1 MRGRAVRRAAC
12 ALLVCLAAPAMA
24 QTAVQG
30 GAQAGVPGAADPA
43 QPMAAARGGVVV
55 LDTER
60 LFAESQFGLHLAEL
74 LQAETEALIE
84 ENRRIEAELTAEEQA
99 LTRRRPGMDPAAFR
113 EEADAFDAKVQQIRR
128 ERDAEERALQQEAS
142 AGRERFL
149 AAIGPTLGE
158 VMMERGATV
167 ILDRRAVFL
176 STGAVDVTEAAIAA
190 VDAAIGDGSE
200 LPPEGEAPETS
211 PGAAPTSAPAP
222 AAREQ

>member
-1 MRGRAVRRAAC
+1 MRGRAVGRALC
-12 ALLVCLAAPAMA
+12 ALSVCLAVPAAA
-24 QTAVQG
+24 QTA
-30 GAQAGVPGAADPA
+30 AQPEVRDPA
-43 QPMAAARGGVVV
+43 PRATETQAETEIGAVGGIVV

-60 LFAESQFGLHLAEL
+60 LFAESLFGLRLAEM

-99 LTRRRPGMDPAAFR
+99 LTRRRPGMDPVAFR
-113 EEADAFDAKVQQIRR
+113 EEAEAFDAKVQQIRR
-128 ERDAEERALQQEAS
+128 ERDAKERALQQEAS

-158 VMMERGATV
+158 VMMARGAAV

-190 VDAAIGDGSE
+190 IDAEIGDGSD
-200 LPPEGEAPETS
+200 LAPEADAVET
-211 PGAAPTSAPAP
+211 PGTDTAPE
-222 AAREQ
+222 R